1 MDGPD
6 RRLARRMT
14 ARTKRTG
21 PLTREELD
29 AAALR
34 YLDRFDS
41 SAKNLRRV
49 LLGYV
54 KRVSAER
61 GADAAAQ
68 GGEWVDELLA
78 RYQRSGLVDDARFAG
93 AIASGLRRRGSS
105 GRAIVQN
112 MFLIIA
118 INLVFGLSV
127 AFIDNWGHMGGLFG
141 GAVLAWALLPRYRPP
156 QTVRLGPQPI
166 EEEPRTVQE
175 IGWVVLGLA
184 GLWFAVQAVT
194 NARLTPF

>member
-1 MDGPD
+1 
-6 RRLARRMT
+6 MT

-61 GADAAAQ
+61 GPDAAAR

-78 RYQRSGLVDDARFAG
+78 RYQQSGLVDDARFAG

-105 GRAIVQN
+105 GRAIVQK
-112 MFLIIA
+112 LRA
-118 INLVFGLSV
+118 RGVRDDV
-127 AFIDNWGHMGGLFG
+127 ASE
-141 GAVLAWALLPRYRPP
+141 A
-156 QTVRLGPQPI
+156 
-166 EEEPRTVQE
+166 
-175 IGWVVLGLA
+175 LA
-184 GLWFAVQAVT
+184 GVDSEGSHAAELAAAQAFVRRRRIGAFRPEAERAASFRKDLGAL
-194 NARLTPF
+194 ARAGFSMDIARRALGSTGDEVEGDDW